1 MFRKTNTYIIEIL
14 SDGIKECKV
23 RWPTDEEW
31 AAFFRARRIVRRQ
44 LGGGRSVS
52 EFPDNDKASAAL
64 LSKIRLDPD
73 GAAFDDAEAEDVIT
87 RLTKCELNEVQRQGV
102 NFVIDQA
109 VISGDVQHVLRIP
122 SSKQRRKHE
131 NASASSID
139 GNRERVTKIFI
150 EPSGDLYDD
159 IAVSSKGYEGEVP
172 LIHKWAAVNALFE
185 AIDAIM
191 QEPRPEVSAPVA

>member
-1 MFRKTNTYIIEIL
+1 MFRKTNTYAIEIL

-31 AAFFRARRIVRRQ
+31 ATFFRARRIVRRQ

-64 LSKIRLDPD
+64 LAKIRLEPD
-73 GAAFDDAEAEDVIT
+73 KATFDDAEAEDVIT
-87 RLTKCELNEVQRQGV
+87 RLTKCELNEIQRQGV

-109 VISGDVQHVLRIP
+109 VIGGDVQHVLRIP

-131 NASASSID
+131 NASTSTID
-139 GNRERVTKIFI
+139 GSRERITRIFI

-172 LIHKWAAVNALFE
+172 LIHKWAAVNAMFE